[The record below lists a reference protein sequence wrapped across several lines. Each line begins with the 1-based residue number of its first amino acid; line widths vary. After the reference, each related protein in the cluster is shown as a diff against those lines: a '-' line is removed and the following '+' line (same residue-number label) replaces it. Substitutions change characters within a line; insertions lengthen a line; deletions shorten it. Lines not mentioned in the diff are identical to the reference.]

1 MKSYIVRIYRGER
14 GDPQSLVG
22 IVEEVGMEGK
32 TAFTNFEELCDI
44 FNSIKNKPN
53 QLTDGGD
60 PIVRYE
66 YESEKRSEV
75 RTKKEIPFAF
85 IHKGRNLSAS
95 TVDVCKNGFCIE
107 IPERTPLTIGDVM
120 DSKIGH
126 LGVKAEVRWFD
137 HKADPSLTRAGF
149 QIMDGKLNIKGLK

>member
-14 GDPQSLVG
+14 DDPQSLVG

-32 TAFTNFEELCDI
+32 TAFTNFEELWGI

-53 QLTDGGD
+53 QLTDSED
-60 PIVRYE
+60 PIVKYE

-85 IHKGRNLSAS
+85 VHRGNLGAS
-95 TVDVCKNGFCIE
+95 TVDVCKNGFCIK

-120 DSKIGH
+120 DFKIGH

-137 HKADPSLTRAGF
+137 HKADPPATRAGF
-149 QIMDGKLNIKGLK
+149 QIIDGRLNIRGSG